1 MKGILYYPYK
11 ALTVKK
17 ISLAFIWVLI
27 GAVLYSSFTYLAY
40 YVSGLDLSRV
50 WEINGLFPIPIWAK
64 TFPKYL
70 PERGGNVLFPTDFE
84 VFNFWGKV
92 LWFLGVYGV
101 IYSYF
106 SAGIGISR
114 FVIEEE
120 RGDPFYP
127 FLDALKES
135 FKKSGLFITSTL
147 TVISSFVIVIIVH
160 LLISLWGN
168 FKGLVYL
175 TGAVLIIVFP
185 FLVVLSALFLYLI
198 LGFLSVVIFGPVVS
212 TSMEGD
218 TFDLFYEG
226 FTILNER
233 LVKAIFLEGI
243 NFAVKIFSFS
253 LFSYVFLRAVLLSL
267 KILTLIS
274 PRLKFI
280 LYSNIDLVSFPQLH
294 PLLSQYFAFIIPR
307 EFFVPIATPIPSPL
321 TNTFSI
327 VFSVWFF
334 VFMFVCSA
342 VYVSLTWTGR
352 TYVYR
357 EMVKDK
363 DGLDIFAIKPKLL
376 NFKVETQSQ
385 TE

>member
-17 ISLAFIWVLI
+17 ISLAFVWVLI
-27 GAVLYSSFTYLAY
+27 GAFLYSFLTYSAY
-40 YVSGLDLSRV
+40 YVSGMDISRV
-50 WEINGLFPIPIWAK
+50 WEISGPFPIPIWAK

-70 PERGGNVLFPTDFE
+70 AERGGHVLFPTDFE
-84 VFNFWGKV
+84 SFSLLGKV

-114 FVIEEE
+114 FVVEDE

-127 FLDALKES
+127 FLEALKES

-147 TVISSFVIVIIVH
+147 TLISSFII
-160 LLISLWGN
+160 LLIIHFIISVWAN
-168 FKGLVYL
+168 IEGLFYL
-175 TGAVLIIVFP
+175 TGIIIIITFP
-185 FLVVLSALFLYLI
+185 FLVVLSALLLYLF
-198 LGFLSVVIFGPVVS
+198 LGFLSVIIFGPIVS
-212 TSMEGD
+212 SSMEGD

-233 LVKAIFLEGI
+233 LIKAIFLEGI
-243 NFAVKIFSFS
+243 NFAVKLFSFS
-253 LFSYVFLRAVLLSL
+253 LFSYVFLRSVLLSM
-267 KILTLIS
+267 KILTFIS

-280 LYSNIDLVSFPQLH
+280 LYSNIDMVSFPQLH
-294 PLLSQYFAFIIPR
+294 PLLSLYFAFIIPR
-307 EFFVPIATPIPSPL
+307 EFFVPISTPIPSPI
-321 TNTFSI
+321 TNAFSM

-334 VFMFVCSA
+334 VFMFVCLA
-342 VYVSLTWTGR
+342 VYISLTWTGR

-363 DGLDIFAIKPKLL
+363 DGLDIFAIKPKVL
-376 NFKVETQSQ
+376 NFKA
-385 TE
+385 